1 MPICPICDDT
11 GLRNSDSTNPVF
23 CMCAAGKGAR
33 RQWEQER
40 ARTRAATPPRGASFI
55 DINSLDEVNASVQ
68 AMRAS
73 LFGAPAETS
82 QQSRQAIVQLLNQV
96 AHPGHE
102 ITVNEATQ
110 LHDLASL
117 LEGFLD
123 GMAQLG
129 RMQKR
134 DR

>member
-1 MPICPICDDT
+1 MPICVICDDT
-11 GLRNSDSTNPVF
+11 GLRNSDSANPVF

-40 ARTRAATPPRGASFI
+40 AKTQASAPPRSASFI

-73 LFGAPAETS
+73 LFGGPTETS
-82 QQSRQAIVQLLNQV
+82 QQSRQVIVQLLNQV

-102 ITVNEATQ
+102 ITVHEATQ

-117 LEGFLD
+117 LESFLD

-129 RMQKR
+129 RMQKHTR
-134 DR
+134 